1 MMFARARFGKL
12 GGRLPAA
19 VLVLLALGNLTLA
32 CGSADSVRAE
42 RPEDPPDVGVESQI
56 NSCPSFAFSLV
67 LPKQIATG
75 ESATVAAFAIDPD
88 SDDTKLGYVWSA
100 TSGDFAAPTA
110 SLTEY
115 TCSAS
120 GPQVLRVT
128 TSDPDGCENNLDLDV
143 TCATP

>member
-1 MMFARARFGKL
+1 MMSAASRFGRL

-19 VLVLLALGNLTLA
+19 FLALFGSSSLVLS
-32 CGSADSVRAE
+32 CGAADSVRAD

-75 ESATVAAFAIDPD
+75 EIATVAAFAIDPD
-88 SDDTKLGYVWSA
+88 SDDTQLGYAWSA

-110 SLTEY
+110 SLTED
-115 TCSAS
+115 TCIES

>member
-1 MMFARARFGKL
+1 MFDRARFAKL
-12 GGRLPAA
+12 GDRLPAA
-19 VLVLLALGNLTLA
+19 FAALCVLARLTLS
-32 CGSADSVRAE
+32 CGAADSVRAA
-42 RPEDPPDVGVESQI
+42 RPDDPPDVGVESQI

-67 LPKQIATG
+67 LPKQIAAG
-75 ESATVAAFAIDPD
+75 EIATVAAFAIDPD
-88 SDDTKLGYVWSA
+88 SDDTQLGYVWSA

-115 TCSAS
+115 TCTES

-143 TCATP
+143 TCETP